1 MLFTSLLVIRREDIY
16 MQPFRVTRFML
27 ALTLVAF
34 PSLLICAEDVSV
46 APAAAQP
53 EAPSQP
59 DKRSDENETAA
70 QSPVSKQSSDDA
82 HSEKRSPSP
91 ADHSGEQEEAKS
103 EEEMDIRSA
112 GESFVKAFCS
122 ANADEVAAHFTP
134 TAEYLDEHGKVFE
147 GRDQI
152 AGLMKSIFENNEGCH
167 LELQTDSIR
176 IVNPGLAIEDGT
188 TILTPPGA
196 QGDDEETCTIGG
208 YTAVHVKTDG
218 KWLIASLRE
227 LPVTINRSHRSQLR
241 QLAWLQG
248 DWVDESD
255 ESVVLFS
262 CELADRGNFLV
273 RKFVIHVEGQETMN
287 GTQRV
292 GWDPLTGK
300 LKSWIFDSEGG
311 YAEGYWY
318 RDDDTWMLKVTG
330 VTADGEPASSTS
342 VYTRVNSD
350 TIVWQSIDHEVGGI
364 KLPDTEEVTIVRR
377 APTPDMADSNSHTE
391 SQ

>member
-1 MLFTSLLVIRREDIY
+1 

-27 ALTLVAF
+27 ALSLVAF
-34 PSLLICAEDVSV
+34 QSGLICAEDAPVS
-46 APAAAQP
+46 PATTKP

-59 DKRSDENETAA
+59 DDRSDEGEAA
-70 QSPVSKQSSDDA
+70 TQSPVSNQSSNDA
-82 HSEKRSPSP
+82 LTEKRSDTA
-91 ADHSGEQEEAKS
+91 ADQAGERDEVKS
-103 EEEMDIRSA
+103 EDEMAIRSA
-112 GESFVKAFCS
+112 GESFVEVFCS

-134 TAEYLDEHGKVFE
+134 TAEYVDEHGKVFE
-147 GRDQI
+147 GRDEI
-152 AGLMKSIFENNEGCH
+152 ASLMKSVFEQSEGCH

-176 IVNPGLAIEDGT
+176 MVNPGLAIEDGST
-188 TILTPPGA
+188 LLTPGSA
-196 QGDDEETCTIGG
+196 QGDGEETCTIGG

-227 LPVTINRSHRSQLR
+227 LPVTMNRSHRSQLR

-273 RKFVIHVEGQETMN
+273 RKFVIHVEGEETMN

-318 RDDDTWMLKVTG
+318 RDGDTWMLKVTG

-342 VYTRVNSD
+342 VYTLVNSD